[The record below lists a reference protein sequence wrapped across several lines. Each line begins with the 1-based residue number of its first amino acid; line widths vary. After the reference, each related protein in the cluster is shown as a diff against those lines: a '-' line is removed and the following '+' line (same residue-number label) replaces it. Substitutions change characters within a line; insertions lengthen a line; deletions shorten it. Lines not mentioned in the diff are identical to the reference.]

1 MTPAM
6 TTIRSILAVL
16 ALTGS
21 AACAGAPEAPEA
33 MPPATALAP
42 LPASAFDENEMALT
56 PQALQADFH
65 ALYNGLKEAHY
76 DLYARQSQTAY
87 DALFET
93 MLAGLDRPLRP
104 SEAAIV
110 FQRFAAFG
118 NIAHARLDAPNHVW
132 SRYRNAG
139 GAAAPIFLRI
149 RDGRIFVTESYDD
162 NVAPGDEI
170 LAIEGRPAQYWLKRL
185 GRNIAADSPYLAATQ
200 LEFSFP
206 RILWHELGAVSEVA
220 FDIRRD
226 GARKSV
232 RVATIDA
239 ETLQARA
246 DRNKGRFFA
255 LDSNTRR
262 TEMLEGDIAYL
273 YPGPFY
279 AVETPETMW
288 DPSAFALFIDQSFET
303 FLDANAKALI
313 IDLRDNPGGDN
324 SFSDVMV
331 AWFADEPFRFAS
343 QFLVRSSRQS
353 EASNQARIDAFPQSA
368 EGVSGLFAEAYA
380 STPYGE
386 TFPFEIPEAAPRS
399 GARFDGP
406 VFALIDRYSYS
417 NAASVAAL
425 LQDYGFAV
433 ILGEETS
440 DLPTSYGAME
450 SFTLPNSGLVVGYP
464 KALII
469 RPSGDMSDRGVVPD
483 IAIGRPVFSET
494 DVVLD
499 TALEIVRE
507 QLK

>member
-1 MTPAM
+1 MKPAV
-6 TTIRSILAVL
+6 TIIRSALAVL
-16 ALTGS
+16 SLTGL
-21 AACAGAPEAPEA
+21 AACAGAPDTI
-33 MPPATALAP
+33 PPATTLAP
-42 LPASAFDENEMALT
+42 LPASAFAENETELAPET
-56 PQALQADFH
+56 LQADFR
-65 ALYNGLKEAHY
+65 ALYDGLKEAHY
-76 DLYARQSQTAY
+76 DLYARQSKPAY

-93 MLAGLDRPLRP
+93 MLAGLDKPLRP

-118 NIAHARLDAPNHVW
+118 NIAHARLDGPYGVW
-132 SRYRNAG
+132 SRYREG
-139 GAAAPIFLRI
+139 GGTAVPVYLRI

-162 NVAPGDEI
+162 GVTPGDEI
-170 LAIEGRPAQYWLKRL
+170 LAIEGLPAQYWLERL
-185 GRNIAADSPYLAATQ
+185 GRNIAADTPYLMATQ

-206 RILWHELGAVSEVA
+206 RILWHELGAVPEID
-220 FDIRRD
+220 FTIRRD
-226 GARKSV
+226 GIRKSV

-246 DRNKGRFFA
+246 DRNEGRFFA

-262 TEMLEGDIAYL
+262 AQMLDGGVAYL

-279 AVETPETMW
+279 AVETPETIW
-288 DPSAFALFIDQSFET
+288 DPSAFSAFIDESFET
-303 FLDANAKALI
+303 FLDAGAAALI

-324 SFSDVMV
+324 SFSDLMV

-343 QFLVRSSRQS
+343 QFLIRSSRQS
-353 EASNQARIDAFPQSA
+353 EASNQARIDAFPQAA
-368 EGVSGLFAEAYA
+368 EGVSGQFAEAYA
-380 STPYGE
+380 ATPYGE
-386 TFPFEIPEAAPRS
+386 TFPFEIPEASPRP
-399 GARFDGP
+399 GARFSGP

-417 NAASVAAL
+417 NTASVAAL

-450 SFTLPNSGLVVGYP
+450 SFSLPNSGLVVGYP

-469 RPSGDMSDRGVVPD
+469 RPSGDMSDRGVIPD
-483 IAIGRPVFSET
+483 IAIDRPIFSET

-499 TALEIVRE
+499 TALEVVRE
-507 QLK
+507 RLK